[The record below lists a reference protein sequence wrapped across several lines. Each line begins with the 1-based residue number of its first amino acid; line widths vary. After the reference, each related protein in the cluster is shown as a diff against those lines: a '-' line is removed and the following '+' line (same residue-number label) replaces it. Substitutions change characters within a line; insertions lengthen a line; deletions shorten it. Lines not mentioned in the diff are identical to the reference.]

1 MTPAA
6 RAARAAAAIALS
18 IAAAAPAHA
27 IFGGGDDEAR
37 RAILDL
43 RGRFELQQ
51 REAREQTQRLA
62 EANRRIDDILAR
74 LERVEQAGRGQLEQT
89 GRGQLE
95 LQNQLQALREELAR
109 VRGQLEV
116 QTNELA
122 QTQRRQRDL
131 ADALDARLR
140 SVEPVQVSVDGKPV
154 VVDRAEQRSFD
165 AALAQLRA
173 NDFRN
178 AVAAFQAFLLQY
190 PQSAYAPGALYWIGT
205 SQFQLKDWK
214 AAIAGLGDFVARH
227 PEHPRVPEAMLNL
240 GFAQIEAGDRR
251 TARRTLETLVAR
263 HPESGAAGLAR
274 ERLATLK

>member
-1 MTPAA
+1 MTGAA
-6 RAARAAAAIALS
+6 RTVAAIALS
-18 IAAAAPAHA
+18 VAVIAPAHA

-37 RAILDL
+37 KAILDL

-51 REAREQTQRLA
+51 RESREQAQRLA
-62 EANRRIDDILAR
+62 ETNRRLDEIVAR
-74 LERVEQAGRGQLEQT
+74 LDRLEQT

-131 ADALDARLR
+131 GDALDSRLK
-140 SVEPVQVSVDGKPV
+140 SVEPVQVTVDGKPV
-154 VVDRAEQRSFD
+154 TVDRAEQRAFD

-178 AVAAFQAFLLQY
+178 AVAAFQAFQLQY
-190 PQSAYAPGALYWIGT
+190 PQSAYGPGAQYWIGT
-205 SQFQLKDWK
+205 GHFQLKDWK
-214 AAIAGLGDFVARH
+214 AAIASLGAFIARH
-227 PEHPRVPEAMLNL
+227 PDHPRVPEAMLNL

-251 TARRTLETLVAR
+251 AARKTLETVVSK
-263 HPESGAAGLAR
+263 HTDSGAAALAR

>member
-1 MTPAA
+1 M
-6 RAARAAAAIALS
+6 
-18 IAAAAPAHA
+18 
-27 IFGGGDDEAR
+27 
-37 RAILDL
+37 
-43 RGRFELQQ
+43 
-51 REAREQTQRLA
+51 
-62 EANRRIDDILAR
+62 
-74 LERVEQAGRGQLEQT
+74 
-89 GRGQLE
+89 
-95 LQNQLQALREELAR
+95 
-109 VRGQLEV
+109 RGQLEV